1 MPMSIKVKDPNTG
14 ELVDGKVVKVVKA
27 EEPFMYITLE
37 DGYEITMRAS
47 VAKVV
52 RLIGQKDDQG
62 NPKYSIA
69 LNNTITIA
77 PSS

>member
-1 MPMSIKVKDPNTG
+1 MSIKVKDPKTG
-14 ELVDGKVVKVVKA
+14 ELVDGEVVKVVKA
-27 EEPFMYITLE
+27 DEPFMYITLE

-47 VAKVV
+47 VVEVV
-52 RLIGQKDDQG
+52 RLIGQKDNKG

-69 LNNTITIA
+69 LNNSIKIN